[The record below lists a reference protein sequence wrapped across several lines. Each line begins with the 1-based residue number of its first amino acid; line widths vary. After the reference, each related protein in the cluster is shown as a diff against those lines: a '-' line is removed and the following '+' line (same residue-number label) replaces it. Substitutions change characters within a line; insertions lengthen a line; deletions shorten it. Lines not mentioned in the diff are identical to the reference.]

1 MLTNLPVHMFSA
13 DSPTQPAAS
22 GRRRSAALQLA
33 AVLAGLLWLPAGVA
47 AFGTALGGAALP
59 GQPEG
64 WAYLA
69 LGGLPLALAW
79 VALGPSRPPALRTAF
94 PVLAA
99 LAVVGCLLAAAA
111 GPAGQAGVALAVGL
125 PVWLLFLVPR
135 RGRRST
141 VCVENTVWRVGTVT
155 W

>member
-13 DSPTQPAAS
+13 DSSGQPAS
-22 GRRRSAALQLA
+22 GGPRRSAAGQLA

-47 AFGTALGGAALP
+47 VFGTALGGAALP

-79 VALGPSRPPALRTAF
+79 VALGASRSPAALTAF
-94 PVLAA
+94 PVLA
-99 LAVVGCLLAAAA
+99 LLGVVGCLLAAAA
-111 GPAGQAGVALAVGL
+111 GPAGQAGVAAAIGL

-135 RGRRST
+135 RGRRIT
-141 VCVENTVWRVGTVT
+141 VCVENTVWRVGTIT

>member
-1 MLTNLPVHMFSA
+1 MLTNLPVHMFSG
-13 DSPTQPAAS
+13 DSPAQPVAS
-22 GRRRSAALQLA
+22 GQRRSATAQLA

-47 AFGTALGGAALP
+47 VFGTALGGAALP

-64 WAYLA
+64 WTYLA

-79 VALGPSRPPALRTAF
+79 VALGPSRPPAIRTAF
-94 PVLAA
+94 PVLA
-99 LAVVGCLLAAAA
+99 LLGVVGCLMAAAA
-111 GPAGQAGVALAVGL
+111 GPAGQAAVAAAIGM

-135 RGRRST
+135 RGRRNT
-141 VCVENTVWRVGTVT
+141 VCVENTVWRVGTIT